1 MGPIDRHQLRA
12 FETVVR
18 AGSFTRAAA
27 ELHLSQPAL
36 SRRVANLE
44 EHFEAVLLERRRAR
58 VMLTPAGRQV
68 FAFAEAQRTL
78 EEELGAE
85 LAPSGEPR
93 GVVRLAGLSSL
104 VPPVVLPALAPFLRA
119 NPGVQIELFNI
130 ETSQLGRELAE
141 GGVDMAISDL
151 AGDVAGIVDEHLGDE
166 EYVMMESRKH
176 PGRHDVFL
184 DTSPQDRVTEL
195 FFAAQPARLRPASYQ
210 RSFLHDEPGIL
221 LGVELGLGRAVK
233 PSHTASA
240 AVRIDERYRP
250 LRKPV
255 YLLTRKQRYV
265 GRLQRA
271 VRELVVEAVRG
282 MVRPPLTDRPA
293 GARGARGR
301 TRSSPA

>member
-1 MGPIDRHQLRA
+1 MGPIDRDQLRA

-18 AGSFTRAAA
+18 AGNFTRAAA

-58 VMLTPAGRQV
+58 VALTPAGRQL

-85 LAPSGEPR
+85 LAPAGVPR

-104 VPPVVLPALAPFLRA
+104 VPPVILPALAPWLRA
-119 NPGVQIELFNI
+119 NPGVQVELHNI
-130 ETSQLGRELAE
+130 ETARLTRELAE

-151 AGDVAGIVDEHLGDE
+151 ASDVAGVVDEHLGDE
-166 EYVMMESRKH
+166 EYVMMEGRRH
-176 PGRHDVFL
+176 PAGGGRRDVFL
-184 DTSPQDRVTEL
+184 DTSPADRVTEWFL
-195 FFAAQPARLRPASYQ
+195 AAQPSRLRPATYQ

-233 PSHTASA
+233 PRHTASRK
-240 AVRIDERYRP
+240 VRIDERYRP
-250 LRKPV
+250 MRKPV
-255 YLLTRKQRYV
+255 YLLERKQRYV
-265 GRLQRA
+265 GRLVRA
-271 VRELVVEAVRG
+271 VRDRVVAAIQAT
-282 MVRPPLTDRPA
+282 LAPA
-293 GARGARGR
+293 AGR
-301 TRSSPA
+301 S